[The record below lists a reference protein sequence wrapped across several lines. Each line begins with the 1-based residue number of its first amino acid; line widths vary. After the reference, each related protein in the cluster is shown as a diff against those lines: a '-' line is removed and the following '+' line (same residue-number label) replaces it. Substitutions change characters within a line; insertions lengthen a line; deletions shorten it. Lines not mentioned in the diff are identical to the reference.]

1 MYVDGLAGPE
11 TVNTMPI
18 ATLEA
23 AADHSEVT
31 EPLVTIDPSDDL
43 KALADAGIDLDDVTD
58 KLLRDGVDAFV
69 TPMEK
74 LLEGIDSKKKA
85 VA

>member
-1 MYVDGLAGPE
+1 
-11 TVNTMPI
+11 MPV
-18 ATLEA
+18 ATLDA
-23 AADHSEVT
+23 ARDHSEAT
-31 EPLVTIDPSDDL
+31 EDTVSIDPSAEL
-43 KALADAGIDLDDVTD
+43 EALADAGIDMGDVTD

>member
-1 MYVDGLAGPE
+1 MG
-11 TVNTMPI
+11 
-18 ATLEA
+18 
-23 AADHSEVT
+23 
-31 EPLVTIDPSDDL
+31 
-43 KALADAGIDLDDVTD
+43 DVTD

-74 LLEGIDSKKKA
+74 LLEGIDSKRKA

>member
-69 TPMEK
+69 TPMVK
-74 LLEGIDSKKKA
+74 LLDGIESKKKA